1 MIPLF
6 SRKPIIIGVTGS
18 TGTGKTTVA
27 RMFAKC
33 GAYVIDADK
42 IVHHLLDKS
51 MRKALAGFV
60 FDEAR
65 ALRKLCRIIH
75 PLVKKKIFSEIK
87 KHRSEKIIVIDAPLL
102 IESGLNK
109 KCDYLVVVKAN
120 FRKQLK
126 RSSKSL
132 SLSQNQVRKRI
143 RQQMP
148 LKRKIA
154 LADFVID
161 NTGSVKN
168 TEKQVRRVWKK
179 WKR

>member
-1 MIPLF
+1 M
-6 SRKPIIIGVTGS
+6 IIGVTGS
-18 TGTGKTTVA
+18 TGAGKTTVS

-42 IVHHLLDKS
+42 IVHGILDKS
-51 MRKALAGFV
+51 SRRLLAHFV
-60 FDEAR
+60 FDQPQ

-87 KHRSEKIIVIDAPLL
+87 KHRPEKIIVIDAPLL

-109 KCDYLVVVKAN
+109 KCDYLVAVKAN
-120 FRKQLK
+120 FRKQLQ
-126 RSSKSL
+126 RAGKSL
-132 SLSQNQVRKRI
+132 SLSQGQIRKRI

-161 NTGSVKN
+161 NAGSLKD
-168 TEKQVRRVWKK
+168 TEKQVRRVWLELDK
-179 WKR
+179 